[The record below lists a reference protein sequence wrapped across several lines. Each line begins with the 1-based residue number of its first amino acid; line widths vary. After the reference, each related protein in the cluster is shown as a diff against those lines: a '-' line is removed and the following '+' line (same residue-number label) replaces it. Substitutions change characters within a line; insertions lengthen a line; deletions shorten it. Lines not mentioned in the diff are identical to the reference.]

1 MFKVSSN
8 CGHSESSRAVC
19 GIPGLAAASLA
30 VLVAAAPSEA
40 SEAEAFVSI
49 NDGPAIAIDLAQG
62 VSLGG
67 GETWSGSH
75 SVPGEWTVVIS
86 LNVEGDLFGQRVISG
101 LLQTVNHGSAPR
113 IFDLNLDL
121 PVCESLHGSSVIA
134 ANTRMQL
141 VSNANGGYI
150 RVPGGEI
157 GLSVK
162 HDGAHAAQ
170 AYGGPF
176 FVTASGA
183 STATVFGNF
192 SNGDAPMLISD
203 HGMRL
208 RYELSDGDTARL
220 LLTQLSTSANDDQ
233 DVEECAPAEEPRE
246 GDVNGDGAVNVQ
258 DLIVLLSSWGSCAGC
273 DADLDGNG
281 FVDFRDAIV
290 LFAAWD

>member
-8 CGHSESSRAVC
+8 CGRTEGSRAVC
-19 GIPGLAAASLA
+19 GIPVLAAASLA
-30 VLVAAAPSEA
+30 VMAAAARADA
-40 SEAEAFVSI
+40 SAAEAFVSI
-49 NDGPAIAIDLAQG
+49 NDGSAVAIELAQG
-62 VSLGG
+62 ASLSG

-75 SVPGEWTVVIS
+75 SVPGEWSVLINLV
-86 LNVEGDLFGQRVISG
+86 VEGDLFGQRVVSG
-101 LLQTVNHGSAPR
+101 LLQTVNHGSAAR
-113 IFDLNLDL
+113 IFDLNLNL
-121 PVCESLHGSSVIA
+121 PVCESLHGPSVIA

-150 RVPGGEI
+150 RVPAGEI

-170 AYGGPF
+170 AYSGPF

-192 SNGDAPMLISD
+192 SNADAPMLVSD
-203 HGMRL
+203 HGLRL
-208 RYELSDGDTARL
+208 RYELTDGDTARL
-220 LLTQLSTSANDDQ
+220 LMTHLGTSPEDEQ
-233 DVEECAPAEEPRE
+233 DVQECAPAEEPRH
-246 GDVNGDGAVNVQ
+246 GDINGDGAVNVQ

-273 DADLDGNG
+273 PADLDGNG
-281 FVDFRDAIV
+281 LVDFRDAII